1 MFCIHTS
8 LLLYYVE
15 EGSKSLRNFDTCYK
29 ATLHHIVED
38 NHLVKNSHEILKCH
52 VVSGK

>member
-8 LLLYYVE
+8 LLFYYVE
-15 EGSKSLRNFDTCYK
+15 EGSKFIRNFDTCYK
-29 ATLHHIVED
+29 ATRRHIVEG
-38 NHLVKNSHEILKCH
+38 NHLVKNSREILKCH